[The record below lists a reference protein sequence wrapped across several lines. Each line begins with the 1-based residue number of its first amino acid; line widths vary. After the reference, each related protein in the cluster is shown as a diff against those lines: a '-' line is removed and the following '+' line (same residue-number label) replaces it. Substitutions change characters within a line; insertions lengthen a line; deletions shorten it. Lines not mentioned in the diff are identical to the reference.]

1 MKSRI
6 SLLDPEW
13 NRLNIYSNCFHLFSY
28 KGPYSSP
35 PAGSWSIF
43 PVGINKCVKTYSE
56 FSTKM
61 DSAPHSGT
69 PIQLT
74 LLLLPNPGIHMS
86 SLIARSWTEQ
96 PKRYELLWKK
106 TAPPSPEIHSTE
118 NRVIKIPVR
127 WQRAMKSGIWQH
139 SLQCIYSKDALLSSM
154 RTSSQIILFIF
165 QQRSNYN

>member
-13 NRLNIYSNCFHLFSY
+13 NRLIIYSNCFHLFSY

-106 TAPPSPEIHSTE
+106 TVPSPEIHSTE